1 MLTIYLRIE
10 SPDLAS
16 VQRWIKGGKQ
26 RVGSN
31 EEAKAGFDGK
41 VPEMK

>member
-1 MLTIYLRIE
+1 MLTTYLRIE
-10 SPDLAS
+10 PPGLAP

-31 EEAKAGFDGK
+31 EEAKAGFARK